1 MKEAE
6 TYVTA
11 AFRNGHITQ
20 APASILRRHARKHT
34 RAHMF
39 VMLRMMI
46 NERKDFSTAH
56 RDAMRLVGK

>member
-20 APASILRRHARKHT
+20 AQASILRRHARKHT

-39 VMLRMMI
+39 VMLRLI
-46 NERKDFSTAH
+46 VNDRKDFTTAH
-56 RDAMRLVGK
+56 REAIRMVGR

>member
-20 APASILRRHARKHT
+20 AQASILRRHARKHT

-46 NERKDFSTAH
+46 NDRKDFSTAH